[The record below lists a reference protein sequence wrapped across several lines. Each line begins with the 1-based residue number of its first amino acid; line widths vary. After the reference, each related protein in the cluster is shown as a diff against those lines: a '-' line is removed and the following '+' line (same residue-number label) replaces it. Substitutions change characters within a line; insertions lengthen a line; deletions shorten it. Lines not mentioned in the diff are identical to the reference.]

1 MLADM
6 STVLDRVHSTRR
18 LFVVQQ
24 WPALLSEFGAEIRK
38 QQAQAQASG
47 SVGPEIPQEIKDF
60 I

>member
-6 STVLDRVHSTRR
+6 SIVLDRVHSTRR

-24 WPALLSEFGAEIRK
+24 WPALLGELGAEIRK
-38 QQAQAQASG
+38 QQVQTRASSG
-47 SVGPEIPQEIKDF
+47 LGPEIPQEIKDF